1 MDREKELPELLTV
14 KELAEIFKV
23 EVTSVYTYV
32 QQGIPVFSK
41 KPLRFIE
48 SQCRDWIA
56 ER

>member
-1 MDREKELPELLTV
+1 MENEYLPELLTAQ
-14 KELAEIFKV
+14 ELAEKFKV
-23 EVTSVYTYV
+23 TVKAVYSYV

-48 SQCRDWIA
+48 AACREWLS

>member
-1 MDREKELPELLTV
+1 MEKEYLPELLTAQ
-14 KELAEIFKV
+14 ELADKFKV
-23 EVTSVYTYV
+23 TVKAIYQYV

-48 SQCRDWIA
+48 SQCRDWIS